1 MTEVRS
7 SISDSFVYGDKPAAA
22 PATKNRVHIYPENG
36 SSGLGLGNTIK
47 MVLPT
52 GNRGEYL
59 NYRQSYL
66 KFELRNLDGTA
77 ANKIK
82 LDFSAHALIRA
93 LKVSASGGAGGGT
106 LENIEEYNAL
116 YHTLLD
122 LSGSSGQMNF
132 TRSVAEGFGTEI
144 QGGTSQIFCIP
155 LMSSIVGSMQQKYLP
170 VGNMARTHLTLELTL
185 GDVDKVQEKNF
196 PKERRIHCGDDSSQP
211 RRRSGDFLCKWRVA
225 YYSIHNLLTTPLD
238 RF

>member
-7 SISDSFVYGDKPAAA
+7 SIRDSFVYGKKPAAA
-22 PATKNRVHIYPENG
+22 LAAKSRVHIYPENG
-36 SSGLGLGNTIK
+36 SSGFGPGHTIK

-59 NYRQSYL
+59 NCRQSYL
-66 KFELRNLDGTA
+66 KFELHNLDGTA

-82 LDFSAHALIRA
+82 LDYSAHALIRA

-122 LSGSSGQMNF
+122 LSGTSGQMNF
-132 TRSVAEGFGTEI
+132 TGSVAEGFGTELA
-144 QGGTSQIFCIP
+144 GGSSQVLCIP
-155 LMSSIVGSMQQKYLP
+155 LMSSIVGSM
-170 VGNMARTHLTLELTL
+170 
-185 GDVDKVQEKNF
+185 
-196 PKERRIHCGDDSSQP
+196 
-211 RRRSGDFLCKWRVA
+211 
-225 YYSIHNLLTTPLD
+225 
-238 RF
+238 